1 MYGNEMTA
9 FRAPRV
15 EGSTPLGFMEIN
27 AEDEVDPP
35 VTIAVVQEFCAAVK
49 KSVPP
54 AVFDSFVDVAL
65 RLPAA
70 GIPAFVACA
79 HIESVLSDKGQYEV
93 LQQLGMLYPPYG
105 AQLAAA
111 AAKKSREDAERLA
124 SSEAASASGSFGA
137 PAPAALAAAPAPAA
151 NPIAAFS
158 LPGTPAPAPAGGLF
172 GALAPAPVGV
182 FGMPAPAPPG
192 GLFSCLPGQVMLGV
206 KAPLQDGIT
215 EVGRQQFANDKHQPP
230 ITFAT
235 IPSSVTVIRYGA
247 FQGCRK
253 LTTVIIPSSV
263 KEIEEQAFWNCDSL
277 SSVNIPAS
285 VQKIGKKAF
294 CHCGSLTSI
303 DIPFSVT
310 TIGDGAFSDCNG
322 LKTATIPS
330 SATLGKGV
338 FPSGTQVVTMKTVLL
353 PDGKTVLL
361 PAGPAPVANKMIEK
375 PISVFGFTPRVDW
388 NSLAMP
394 VGLHGGGLLGASG
407 ATATLPK
414 PPSEPAIVVGARV
427 RVREGVTPSHGWG
440 GVTAQSLGTLVTIAG
455 L

>member
-1 MYGNEMTA
+1 MTA

-27 AEDEVDPP
+27 SEDEVDPP

-124 SSEAASASGSFGA
+124 SSAAASACGSIGA
-137 PAPAALAAAPAPAA
+137 PAPAAFAPAA

-182 FGMPAPAPPG
+182 FAPAPP
-192 GLFSCLPGQVMLGV
+192 GV

-215 EVGRQQFANDKHQPP
+215 EVGKYEFVNDKHQPP

-285 VQKIGKKAF
+285 VQKTCKKAF

-330 SATLGKGV
+330 SVTLGKGV
-338 FPSGTQVVTMKTVLL
+338 FPSGTQVVIQPAGGALG
-353 PDGKTVLL
+353 PA

-407 ATATLPK
+407 ATATLSK

>member
-54 AVFDSFVDVAL
+54 AVFDSFVEVAL

-124 SSEAASASGSFGA
+124 SSAAASACGSIGA
-137 PAPAALAAAPAPAA
+137 PAPAAFAPAA

-182 FGMPAPAPPG
+182 FAPAPP
-192 GLFSCLPGQVMLGV
+192 GV

-215 EVGRQQFANDKHQPP
+215 EVGKYEFVNDKHQPP

-303 DIPFSVT
+303 DIPYSVT

-375 PISVFGFTPRVDW
+375 PISVFGFTPRVDYW

-407 ATATLPK
+407 ATATLSK

>member
-1 MYGNEMTA
+1 
-9 FRAPRV
+9 
-15 EGSTPLGFMEIN
+15 MEIN
-27 AEDEVDPP
+27 SEDEVDPP

-124 SSEAASASGSFGA
+124 SSAAASACGSIGA
-137 PAPAALAAAPAPAA
+137 PAPAAFAPAA

-182 FGMPAPAPPG
+182 FAPAPP
-192 GLFSCLPGQVMLGV
+192 GV

-215 EVGRQQFANDKHQPP
+215 EVGKYEFVNDKHQPP

-330 SATLGKGV
+330 SVTLGKGV

-407 ATATLPK
+407 ATATLSK

>member
-1 MYGNEMTA
+1 
-9 FRAPRV
+9 
-15 EGSTPLGFMEIN
+15 MEIN
-27 AEDEVDPP
+27 SEDEVDPP

-54 AVFDSFVDVAL
+54 AVFDSFVEVAL

-124 SSEAASASGSFGA
+124 SSAAASACGSIGA
-137 PAPAALAAAPAPAA
+137 PAPAAFAPAA

-182 FGMPAPAPPG
+182 FAPAPP
-192 GLFSCLPGQVMLGV
+192 GV

-215 EVGRQQFANDKHQPP
+215 EVGKYEFVNDKHQPP

-330 SATLGKGV
+330 SVTLGKGV

-407 ATATLPK
+407 ATATLSK

>member
-1 MYGNEMTA
+1 
-9 FRAPRV
+9 
-15 EGSTPLGFMEIN
+15 MEIN
-27 AEDEVDPP
+27 SEDEVDPP

-54 AVFDSFVDVAL
+54 AVFDSFVEVAL

-124 SSEAASASGSFGA
+124 SSAAASACGSIGA
-137 PAPAALAAAPAPAA
+137 PAPAAFAPAA

-182 FGMPAPAPPG
+182 FAPAPP
-192 GLFSCLPGQVMLGV
+192 GV

-215 EVGRQQFANDKHQPP
+215 EVGKYEFVNDKHQPP

-330 SATLGKGV
+330 SVTLGKGV

-353 PDGKTVLL
+353 PAD
-361 PAGPAPVANKMIEK
+361 APVANKMIEK

-407 ATATLPK
+407 ATATLSK

>member
-124 SSEAASASGSFGA
+124 SSAAASACGSIGA
-137 PAPAALAAAPAPAA
+137 PAPAAFAPAA

-206 KAPLQDGIT
+206 TAPLQDGIT

-263 KEIEEQAFWNCDSL
+263 KEIEEQAFWSCDSL

-303 DIPFSVT
+303 DIPSSVT
-310 TIGDGAFSDCNG
+310 TIGDEAFSECYA

-338 FPSGTQVVTMKTVLL
+338 FPSGTQVVIQPAGGALG
-353 PDGKTVLL
+353 PA

-407 ATATLPK
+407 ATATLSK

>member
-1 MYGNEMTA
+1 M
-9 FRAPRV
+9 F
-15 EGSTPLGFMEIN
+15 I
-27 AEDEVDPP
+27 
-35 VTIAVVQEFCAAVK
+35 
-49 KSVPP
+49 
-54 AVFDSFVDVAL
+54 
-65 RLPAA
+65 
-70 GIPAFVACA
+70 
-79 HIESVLSDKGQYEV
+79 
-93 LQQLGMLYPPYG
+93 
-105 AQLAAA
+105 
-111 AAKKSREDAERLA
+111 
-124 SSEAASASGSFGA
+124 GSF
-137 PAPAALAAAPAPAA
+137 
-151 NPIAAFS
+151 F
-158 LPGTPAPAPAGGLF
+158 GG
-172 GALAPAPVGV
+172 GV
-182 FGMPAPAPPG
+182 
-192 GLFSCLPGQVMLGV
+192 Q
-206 KAPLQDGIT
+206 APLQDGIT
-215 EVGRQQFANDKHQPP
+215 EVGKHQFVNDKHQPP

-303 DIPFSVT
+303 DIPYSVT

-338 FPSGTQVVTMKTVLL
+338 FPSGTQVVIQPAGGALG
-353 PDGKTVLL
+353 PA

-375 PISVFGFTPRVDW
+375 PISVFGFTPRTDW

-427 RVREGVTPSHGWG
+427 RLRAERASVCDGGEGAVRRRARPRPCCT
-440 GVTAQSLGTLVTIAG
+440 QSS
-455 L
+455 